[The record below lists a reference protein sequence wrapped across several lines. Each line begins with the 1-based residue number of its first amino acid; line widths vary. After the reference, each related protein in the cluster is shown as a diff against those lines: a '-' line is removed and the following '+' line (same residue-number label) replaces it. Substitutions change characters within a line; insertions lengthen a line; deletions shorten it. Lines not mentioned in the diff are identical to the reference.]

1 MNGTV
6 TQSNDNPFKIHRI
19 SNRLK
24 IADKFKMKNEN
35 TAVSTKYAKI
45 NYGDFLQRSKKL
57 ELFLNSTFNIESN
70 REDLISFI
78 LNNELL
84 SIIGELPNHLKE
96 YFNTTNLEI
105 CLENNSID
113 KKWIIIKI
121 FTKIDGLSASNQL
134 DLLEEK
140 LFKKYKDVFLDNILL
155 SVEFE

>member
-1 MNGTV
+1 MW
-6 TQSNDNPFKIHRI
+6 K
-19 SNRLK
+19 
-24 IADKFKMKNEN
+24 
-35 TAVSTKYAKI
+35 
-45 NYGDFLQRSKKL
+45 QRSKKL

-121 FTKIDGLSASNQL
+121 YTKLDGLSASNQL